1 MVTTLTATPVE
12 ERPGREWGARGASVA
27 LHGGLIAL
35 AVWLTQ
41 RPLAPPPVREVLL
54 EPLVWNL
61 RPHTPPPAPPPSG
74 VPGAPGPLVVPTV
87 IAVTVPAV
95 DVPPLPD
102 WAAPPPGPVTG
113 TPGVGVPGPTGPP
126 SPPVAPV
133 DVQVVEEPPVLLAHP
148 APRYPDVLR
157 QAGVEGRALVEAVID
172 TAGRAERGS
181 IRVVSST
188 HALFASAASALV
200 RGSRYQ
206 PGRVAGRTV
215 RVRIVVPV
223 TFTLRR

>member
-12 ERPGREWGARGASVA
+12 ERPGREWGARSASVA

-41 RPLAPPPVREVLL
+41 RPLAPPPVRVIPL
-54 EPLVWNL
+54 EPLVWNTTP
-61 RPHTPPPAPPPSG
+61 RTPPPAPPPSG
-74 VPGAPGPLVVPTV
+74 VPSAPGPLVVPTV
-87 IAVTVPAV
+87 ITATVPPV
-95 DVPPLPD
+95 EVPPLPD
-102 WAAPPPGPVTG
+102 WAAPPLGPVT
-113 TPGVGVPGPTGPP
+113 PDVGLPGPAGPP
-126 SPPVAPV
+126 APPMAPV

-157 QAGVEGRALVEAVID
+157 QAGVEGRTLVEVVID

-188 HALFASAASALV
+188 HALFAPAASALV
-200 RGSRYQ
+200 LGSRYR
-206 PGRVAGRTV
+206 PGRVAGRPV

-223 TFTLRR
+223 MFALRR